1 MSLTRKVK
9 RRINSLIRGK
19 DAKISYSQCGE
30 DLIIRFIFEM
40 LKKDTISYLDIGAH
54 HPTYINNTAL
64 FYKTGSTGVSIE
76 PDPFLFETIQTERS
90 KDVNLNI
97 GIGGGQ
103 ASSEAD
109 FYVLSEKTLNTFSKE
124 EAERCV
130 SYGNKKIE
138 KIVKLPLVPINEIMT
153 TYFNPA
159 PDFISL
165 DVEGYDIVILKSFD
179 FEKFRPTVWCI
190 ETLTYTEDKTER
202 KIKETIDFM
211 ISKNYF
217 VYADTYINTIFVDKE
232 TWLKRK

>member
-1 MSLTRKVK
+1 MNFLDKTKRK
-9 RRINSLIRGK
+9 INSLLA
-19 DAKISYSQCGE
+19 DEHTNISYSQCGE
-30 DLIIRFIFEM
+30 DLIVKFIFRE
-40 LKKDTISYLDIGAH
+40 LGKNIISYLDIGAH

-76 PDPFLFETIQTERS
+76 PDPFLFKRIHDERS
-90 KDVNLNI
+90 NDINLNI

-103 ASSEAD
+103 ASTEAD
-109 FYVLSEKTLNTFSKE
+109 FYILSEKTLNTFSKE

-138 KIVKLPLVPINEIMT
+138 KIVKLPLLPINEIMKK
-153 TYFNPA
+153 YFNPA

-179 FEKFRPTVWCI
+179 FEKFRPKVWCI
-190 ETLTYTEDKTER
+190 ETLTYTEDKTEQ
-202 KIKETIDFM
+202 KIQETVDFM
-211 ISKNYF
+211 ISQGYF
-217 VYADTYINTIFVDKE
+217 IYADTYINTIFVDKE